1 MGMNITVA
9 GIQWGDEGK
18 GKIVDWL
25 ADHYDV
31 IVRFQGGNNAG
42 HTIVIDGATFKLSLI
57 PSGILRRGKLN
68 IIANGTVF
76 DPWAFLE
83 EKRNLERLG
92 IEVSPNN
99 LAIAE
104 NTPLILPV
112 HKELDS
118 LREKASGNTKIG
130 TTLRGIGPAYEDKVG
145 RRSIKVVDLQEPN
158 ALKFKLEQLHKHH
171 NAIRRGKGIE
181 ELNPQQTLDD
191 LMKIRHEI
199 NFLARPVWKLLDNL
213 AEGGKKI
220 LFEGAQG
227 ALLDI
232 DHGSYPYVTS
242 SSTLPSA
249 AAAGSGIGLNKVGYV
264 LGVCK
269 SYCTR
274 VGEGPFPTELMD
286 EIGQYL
292 AEKGHEKGTV
302 TGRDRRC
309 GWFDATLARQIC
321 KIAGVNSLALTK
333 IDVLDGINEIKI
345 ATGYEL
351 DGEKLDYFPSLASK
365 QARAKPIYETL
376 PGWNSKT
383 HAVQEYEKL
392 PSEAKNYISRIAA
405 LTGVPVGLLSTS
417 PKREDTIKLT
427 DEFNN

>member
-1 MGMNITVA
+1 MNITIA

-25 ADHYDV
+25 ADQYDV

-112 HKELDS
+112 HKELDR
-118 LREKASGNTKIG
+118 LHEKASGNAKIG

-145 RRSIKVVDLQEPN
+145 RRSVKVVDLQEPN

-171 NAIRRGKGIE
+171 NVIRRGKGIE

-213 AEGGKKI
+213 AEEGKKF

-249 AAAGSGIGLNKVGYV
+249 AAAGSGIGPNMVGYV

-286 EIGQYL
+286 EMGQYL
-292 AEKGHEKGTV
+292 AENGREKGTV

-351 DGEKLDYFPSLASK
+351 DGKKLDYFPSLASE
-365 QARAKPIYETL
+365 QARVKPIYETL

-383 HAVQEYEKL
+383 YAVQKYEKL
-392 PSEAKNYISRIAA
+392 PSEAKNYISRISS

-417 PKREDTIKLT
+417 PQREDTIKLT